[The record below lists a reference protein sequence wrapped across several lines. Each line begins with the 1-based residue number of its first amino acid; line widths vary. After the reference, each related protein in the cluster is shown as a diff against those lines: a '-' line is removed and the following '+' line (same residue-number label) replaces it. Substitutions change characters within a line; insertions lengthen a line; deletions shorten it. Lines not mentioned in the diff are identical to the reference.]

1 MKIFDKTLIIA
12 FVHAKVGLE
21 PKWYKSAFQDLL
33 NGFFS
38 IVQQTHFNHEE
49 QLKIINAIGKI
60 INFEQQIVLEAY
72 EKRHQESLKKMTSQ
86 NLQHL
91 VDESCTQVL
100 ATDSSF
106 EKIVG
111 LMNTIKF
118 LNNELFIGVLDI
130 NGNLNSIQKNS
141 ERIHNAT
148 KNLTAM

>member
-1 MKIFDKTLIIA
+1 MDTLMKIFDKTLIIA

-72 EKRHQESLKKMTSQ
+72 EKHHQEALKK
-86 NLQHL
+86 
-91 VDESCTQVL
+91 
-100 ATDSSF
+100 
-106 EKIVG
+106 
-111 LMNTIKF
+111 
-118 LNNELFIGVLDI
+118 
-130 NGNLNSIQKNS
+130 
-141 ERIHNAT
+141 
-148 KNLTAM
+148 